1 MGRRNVAV
9 QEAVWGSSI
18 LGAAV
23 LCAVLVCGSP
33 ADAGVGAPAGTVNC
47 TIAGSLTL
55 KTPLT
60 NTPSTKTIKVKG
72 LATAS
77 SCDDSGVTGGKA
89 PITGA
94 AIKINGKIPVGATC
108 AWLTSPTFGK
118 TKIQVKWQGLNPQS
132 KVMTVSVDNSF
143 LATAQSSGGT
153 TVTLTLVTQPNAKGC
168 FFGQTNTLTLGL
180 DDSSATLATECSG
193 SGITD
198 LAFGMV
204 NPSTVTSP

>member
-9 QEAVWGSSI
+9 QEAVWGSSL

-23 LCAVLVCGSP
+23 LCGVLFCGTP
-33 ADAGVGAPAGTVNC
+33 ASAGMGAPAGTVSC

-72 LATAS
+72 MATAS
-77 SCDDSGVTGGKA
+77 SCNNAGVTGGKA

-94 AIKINGKIPVGATC
+94 AIKINGKLPVGASC
-108 AWLTSPTFGK
+108 TSLATPTFAK
-118 TKIQVKWQGLNPQS
+118 TKVQVKWQGLNSQS

-143 LATAQSSGGT
+143 LATAQSNVGS
-153 TVTLTLVTQPNAKGC
+153 TVTLILVTQPNSKGG
-168 FFGQTNTLTLGL
+168 FVGQTNTLTLGL
-180 DDSSATLATECSG
+180 DDTPASLASLCSTT
-193 SGITD
+193 GITD
-198 LAFGMV
+198 LSFGMV
-204 NPSTVTSP
+204 NPSSVTSP